1 MWLMAMNLTILTL
14 LVLASAPRPVHGQVL
29 PAPALRPISSNSPL
43 LTTDRILQA
52 SLTRIA
58 RGSGLWR
65 EAIGNVGQTGR
76 QVLVLTPADVRM
88 VDRRNGQKRLAFDPG
103 VLAEAVPIFID
114 ESENISSVVVVVN
127 LRLVQQIH
135 DSRFSVLRDFEA
147 DLDRILVHEV
157 YGHAVPYLLAGD
169 ISGQCADPKT
179 DESPAAG
186 CAIRRENA
194 VRAELGL
201 GRRAD
206 RGLYS
211 LALAMRAR

>member
-1 MWLMAMNLTILTL
+1 MWLMAMNFTLLTL
-14 LVLASAPRPVHGQVL
+14 VLLASAARPVHGQVI
-29 PAPALRPISSNSPL
+29 PAPALRPTSNNSPL
-43 LTTDRILQA
+43 LTTDRTLQA

-58 RGSGLWR
+58 RGSALWR

-76 QVLVLTPADVRM
+76 HVLVLTPADVSM
-88 VDRRNGQKRLAFDPG
+88 VDRRNGQKRIAFDAG
-103 VLAEAVPIFID
+103 VLAEAVPIFIG

-127 LRLVQQIH
+127 LQLVRHLH
-135 DSRFSVLRDFEA
+135 DSRFSVSRDFEA

-169 ISGQCADPKT
+169 ISGQCADPKKG
-179 DESPAAG
+179 EAPADG